1 MKTKLRIPSVK
12 AIQDRHVRRELHK
25 AAQREAIRN
34 TNRMQI
40 ERLNDRFD
48 KLSLDVTTFL
58 ADRRRQTSELV
69 SHL

>member
-1 MKTKLRIPSVK
+1 M
-12 AIQDRHVRRELHK
+12 QDRHFRKELHN

-48 KLSLDVTTFL
+48 KLSPVMKAFVHEGMTKLYPRYKL
-58 ADRRRQTSELV
+58 S
-69 SHL
+69 

>member
-12 AIQDRHVRRELHK
+12 AIQDRHFRRELHN
-25 AAQREAIRN
+25 ATQREATRN

-48 KLSLDVTTFL
+48 KLSPAMKAFVHGGMSKLYPGL
-58 ADRRRQTSELV
+58 NK
-69 SHL
+69 